1 MLLPWNRLYFQN
13 LLLITHE
20 LIFNFSGLIAEN
32 FEYDISKCYGTE
44 GNLYDAQQHD
54 VMWFKPGSLCMPK
67 KYQEKPSTM

>member
-1 MLLPWNRLYFQN
+1 M
-13 LLLITHE
+13 
-20 LIFNFSGLIAEN
+20 IAEN